1 MSLYEQFHSEI
12 NKTFMFNMIKG
23 VIENERSIDI
33 SIDPKNY
40 DEFLLTLEP
49 VFNKNN
55 GFNEIGKC
63 LLDSSVTHVDTS
75 HSYLHAK
82 LQLPIFS
89 FDLELDIQF

>member
-55 GFNEIGKC
+55 VDEI
-63 LLDSSVTHVDTS
+63 
-75 HSYLHAK
+75 
-82 LQLPIFS
+82 
-89 FDLELDIQF
+89 ELMNK